1 MNDFNNYCLS
11 RIKETKQMHVLK
23 EGFVEIEPSS
33 LYMGEIYNAVSAI
46 VPYNYTIIDLGAY
59 MGAQGFLFENHKEY
73 IAVDSYPI
81 TNKAETDFE
90 SPKSFVIKNG
100 KRYDGFIRDFLEGLK
115 KDATFDPGTV
125 YVVMNAVPICN
136 ETINNILSLFPNA
149 AIAYPGTETIVQG
162 ILKKEVMSLTLALK
176 KAKCPYAKHYLEKRP
191 DVKAYYDKLYNEL
204 KSNLHNYAK
213 NPIPFLKE
221 EFLDLENVGK
231 EDLER

>member
-11 RIKETKQMHVLK
+11 RIKETKQMSVLE

-33 LYMGEIYNAVSAI
+33 LYMGEIYNAVSII
-46 VPYNYTIIDLGAY
+46 VPYNYTIIDSGAY

-81 TNKAETDFE
+81 TNKTQVDSE

-100 KRYDGFIRDFLEGLK
+100 KRYDGFIQDFLRDIK
-115 KDATFDPGTV
+115 RDATFEPNAT
-125 YVVMNAVPICN
+125 YVVMNAVPVRD
-136 ETINNILSLFPNA
+136 ETINSILSLFPNA
-149 AIAYPGTETIVQG
+149 AIAYPGTETITQG
-162 ILKKEVMSLTLALK
+162 IFEKEIMSLVLALE
-176 KAKCPYAKHYLEKRP
+176 KAKCPYSNYYLKKNP
-191 DVKAYYDKLYNEL
+191 DVKAYYDKLYSEL
-204 KSNLHNYAK
+204 KSNLRNYAK

-221 EFLDLENVGK
+221 EFLDLENTDE